1 MRMPIYIVIV
11 LFAVAAVVAVAKDD
25 PGYVMINFQGWV
37 IELNVVVAALLALAT
52 FAVFYFAL
60 RLLIAAGFFP
70 RSFKRWRGRHQD
82 DVSHKVLAKGL
93 VELNLGKWEAA
104 ERHLVKS
111 ARCDSLAPV
120 ALMAAARAA
129 EGQGKS
135 DRRDGYMHMAR
146 DSSKRKN
153 ALAFRLAEVQLQAE
167 TGHVDQAVATLKA
180 LPGGDKNHPQA
191 LRLLANSLRTLQ
203 DWPAMVEVL
212 PRLSSHK
219 VFPQGKYFELEHE
232 AYAGLINHIG
242 RHKDSAA
249 LWELWRKMPKRLH
262 EQEDVV
268 IDFACNMISSG
279 QSNQVEEILYSSI
292 NHHWRESVVYV
303 YGLLDGD
310 AEIHLSRARNWLKK
324 HPESPVLQLSMGRLA
339 LRAHQW
345 QDAQTYFEAS
355 LKAVP
360 NPEAYQ
366 ELGNLLA
373 FLNQSAQAIEC
384 YRRSQA
390 MNNENGLAPRLG
402 GRDDKVEH
410 AHLPRPKLL
419 LPEVIQEP
427 EVVAKDGVATA
438 S

>member
-11 LFAVAAVVAVAKDD
+11 LFAVAGLVAVAKDD

-37 IELNVVVAALLALAT
+37 VELNVVVAGLLALLAFTL
-52 FAVFYFAL
+52 FYFAL
-60 RLLIAAGFFP
+60 RLLIATGFFP
-70 RSFKRWRGRHQD
+70 RSFSRWRHRHQD
-82 DVSHKVLAKGL
+82 DVAHKVLAKGL
-93 VELNLGKWEAA
+93 IELNLGKWSEA

-111 ARCDSLAPV
+111 ARCSSLAPV

-129 EGQGKS
+129 EGQGKT

-146 DSSKRKN
+146 DSAKSKN
-153 ALAFRLAEVQLQAE
+153 ALAFRLAEAQLQWE
-167 TGHVDQAVATLKA
+167 TGHADQAAATLKA
-180 LPGGDKNHPQA
+180 LPSSDKNHPQA
-191 LRLLANSLRTLQ
+191 LRLQTNALRALK
-203 DWPAMVEVL
+203 DWPALVELL
-212 PRLSSHK
+212 PRLQSNK
-219 VFPQGKYFELEHE
+219 VFPQDKFYGLEHE
-232 AYAGLINHIG
+232 AYAGLINHVG
-242 RHKDSAA
+242 RHKDSPT

-262 EQEDVV
+262 EQEDIV
-268 IDFACNMISSG
+268 IDFGCNLIHAG
-279 QSNQVEEILYSSI
+279 CSNQVEEILYTSI

-310 AEIHLSRARNWLKK
+310 AEIHLSRAKNWLKK
-324 HPESPVLQLSMGRLA
+324 HPDSPVLLLSLGRLA

-345 QDAQTYFEAS
+345 QDAQGYLEAS

-402 GRDDKVEH
+402 GGDDKVEH

-419 LPEVIQEP
+419 LPEIIQEA
-427 EVVAKDGVATA
+427 EVVAKENISAV
-438 S
+438 